1 MLLRRI
7 TEHVKEQN
15 WFAVGIDFIIV
26 VIGILI
32 ALQIANWSEQEK
44 EKNEAIEIRLNLI
57 QEFEQNREVLKA
69 RIDLIKNSLN
79 YSYEILAF
87 FGQSMDQLNEANID
101 KTLLSTL
108 FYGNFNPANSTISDI
123 LQSGRLRLIKDNQL
137 KHCLDQ
143 WLQLLEDTDED
154 FRNQDVQANEY
165 FLPYLNSNIAMRNL
179 EVHGDLIIVSEKS
192 VLLEDYYYKIFND
205 FKFEN
210 LMISHIG
217 WNTIMLGHYENL
229 DQLALEI
236 VTHIQQVDN

>member
-1 MLLRRI
+1 MRLRRI
-7 TEHVKEQN
+7 TEHLKEQN

-44 EKNEAIEIRLNLI
+44 EKTEAVAIRLNLI
-57 QEFEQNREVLKA
+57 QEFEKNREVLKA
-69 RIDLIKNSLN
+69 RIELIKNSLDH
-79 YSYEILAF
+79 SYQILAL
-87 FGQSMDQLNEANID
+87 FGQSMEQLNETNID
-101 KTLLSTL
+101 KILLSTL
-108 FYGNFNPANSTISDI
+108 FYGNFNPANSTILDI
-123 LQSGRLRLIKDNQL
+123 LQSGRLRLVKDNQL
-137 KHCLDQ
+137 KHHLDE
-143 WLQLLEDTDED
+143 WLQMLEDTDED

-165 FLPYLNSNIAMRNL
+165 FLPYLNNNIAMRNL
-179 EVHGDLIIVSEKS
+179 ELHGDLNIVSEKS

-217 WNTIMLGHYENL
+217 WNTIMLEHYENL
-229 DQLALEI
+229 DQLALKI